1 MYWSEAFSKEK
12 KWEEEIYFK
21 GCLLIGNGSRKNNVT
36 KWTKRARFKF
46 WIFMEKG
53 DCLTLGFRMPPSQL
67 ELYEN
72 CVVRRRREDSK
83 CLSRIRMVIFESTS
97 IHRHYAKI
105 MFLSTNK
112 KSYWLKIRIFLK
124 VQFLGYH
131 TGKLWKITQ
140 PVFLLLVKKKNSNTT
155 KDFFRGAHVWFIFL
169 LSWNGNVYYLYV
181 QHFKAQGGKMYDHLV
196 GLLLCI
202 TKLL

>member
-124 VQFLGYH
+124 VHFLGYH

-140 PVFLLLVKKKNSNTT
+140 PVFLLLVKKKF
-155 KDFFRGAHVWFIFL
+155 KYYQRFFPRGTCMIYF
-169 LSWNGNVYYLYV
+169 SS
-181 QHFKAQGGKMYDHLV
+181 
-196 GLLLCI
+196 
-202 TKLL
+202 KLKW